1 MKELG
6 PVSLEARYKAIG
18 PHFFNSWEPDAAA
31 LSPAKLNSWEP
42 DAAERNLMALHPG
55 EINPVQLKPM
65 ETDAAESDPSTQVK
79 TDTCDFSLRA
89 TVSPLTSLLPRLG
102 LSGEARVVRDNI
114 SLAAQGLARRKT
126 AHELGATYVLGDSSV
141 IAVDARHATTRSPLM
156 MKDKSFGIKVKGRMP
171 EGVSGSLGIR
181 WGERTDYRGDLLQV
195 GYNKLEAEAK
205 GTITRELSVSLKGE
219 AAFESEG
226 AVPVV
231 PAGRLSTKLGI
242 GVDWIVS
249 PYLKSRARVS
259 SSSQDGTILA
269 LCMAYKPSSRL
280 EAALTYETSTKT
292 GESQVAFK
300 ADANPIPGLGLTVS
314 YDREG
319 SWNRR
324 TSLGYEFGFT
334 WRPIFP
340 DRFMA
345 FGGIK
350 GKAAA
355 TGAHREFCR
364 VLTGQAGM
372 AFAIDPL
379 TDVSARWLWKQVSEG
394 GARAGVGAHVETGL
408 ATFRITR
415 RLDIFDC
422 GIDSRHGIDVACE
435 SSLYLVDVDKQ
446 RKTESA
452 VEVGISI
459 SRSARLALGYK
470 WTRFRQET
478 ISEAG
483 HAGSRVYVRLGLGWA
498 TGI

>member
-1 MKELG
+1 
-6 PVSLEARYKAIG
+6 
-18 PHFFNSWEPDAAA
+18 
-31 LSPAKLNSWEP
+31 
-42 DAAERNLMALHPG
+42 
-55 EINPVQLKPM
+55 
-65 ETDAAESDPSTQVK
+65 
-79 TDTCDFSLRA
+79 
-89 TVSPLTSLLPRLG
+89 
-102 LSGEARVVRDNI
+102 
-114 SLAAQGLARRKT
+114 
-126 AHELGATYVLGDSSV
+126 
-141 IAVDARHATTRSPLM
+141 VDARHATTVAEGKPDAATRSSLM
-156 MKDKSFGIKVKGRMP
+156 MQDKSFGIKLKGRMP
-171 EGVSGSLGIR
+171 EGVSGSLGVR
-181 WGERTDYRGDLLQV
+181 WGERTDYRDSLLQV

-242 GVDWIVS
+242 GVDWTVS

-259 SSSQDGTILA
+259 SSSLDGTVLA

-280 EAALTYETSTKT
+280 EAVLTYETSTKT
-292 GESQVAFK
+292 GESQAAFK
-300 ADANPIPGLGLTVS
+300 VDADPIPGLGLTVS

-324 TSLGYEFGFT
+324 TSLGYELGFT

-340 DRFMA
+340 DRLMA

-350 GKAAA
+350 GKEAA
-355 TGAHREFCR
+355 TATHREFCR

-379 TDVSARWLWKQVSEG
+379 TNVSARCVWRQVSEG
-394 GARAGVGAHVETGL
+394 GTGVGADAHVETGL

-415 RLDIFDC
+415 RLDMCDYA
-422 GIDSRHGIDVACE
+422 IDNRYEIDVACE
-435 SSLYLVDVDKQ
+435 SSLYFVDVEKQ

-452 VEVGISI
+452 IEVGISI
-459 SRSARLALGYK
+459 SENARLALGYK
-470 WTRFRQET
+470 WTRFRQGAT
-478 ISEAG
+478 SEAG